1 MAERENYEISW
12 LRDANLWM
20 ARFILDHAPVTCETD
35 AWDEAIERAREAIKG
50 GLAQQKIPNLSCDPT
65 ILSVIN
71 LVSRLTIE
79 NTSDSTLPM
88 HIEKRG
94 PGAWVISSGAT
105 VLNRNNAWE
114 FEPLPSSRT
123 AAFIE
128 RTRFSLEEAL
138 QRAELCK

>member
-1 MAERENYEISW
+1 MTERETKEIAW

-20 ARFILDHAPVTCETD
+20 ARFILDHAPATCETD
-35 AWDEAIERAREAIKG
+35 DWDEAIERARDTIKE
-50 GLAQQKIPNLSCDPT
+50 GLEQQKTPNLNCDPAM
-65 ILSVIN
+65 LSLIN
-71 LVSRLTIE
+71 LVTRFTIE
-79 NTSDSTLPM
+79 NPSDSTLPL

-94 PGAWVISSGAT
+94 PGTWVICSGAT

-114 FEPLPSSRT
+114 FEPLPSNRT
-123 AAFIE
+123 TAFIE